1 MFKFLKPASPTPLF
15 LGQSDKAIMYLG
27 SDTKG
32 RPICVDSPTSRSHTL
47 VTGSTGSGKTEM
59 LLGLMTNAFAWGSGG
74 VFVDGKG
81 DVSLF
86 ARMYAVAEYFGRK
99 DDLYVLNFMTSD
111 HIQPVHRGGRSH
123 RFNPF
128 AKGSADTLTQLIETI
143 IDDPDAPFW
152 KGRASAMITAVL
164 RVLCWQRDELG
175 HGLDASTIRNN
186 LSLRCL
192 IDMATSDRYGDVP
205 LDIKRGVMGYLQSI
219 PGFKTDGSYKQQ
231 TQTTMDHHGFMEMQ
245 LTKML
250 GTLCDV
256 YGHIFNAGQGDI
268 DLEDIVRNR
277 RFLLV
282 MLPALEKS
290 HDEIARLGRIVV
302 ASLKVMASTL
312 LGGDHG
318 GSLDGSYGDDPET
331 KESRPPFL
339 CIFDEASHYMV
350 RGVEQLANQARSLGV
365 GMVFASQ
372 DMHSLFHANHAV
384 ARAIV
389 ANTKTKI
396 AMGSCA
402 WSPEMEA
409 MFANA
414 LPGRDDVVKTITRNG
429 GRGSLGRVVPSISHM
444 VSHFGAGEFVLIS
457 SGKMIIGRGMYVDVR
472 PRKDSYV
479 RITRLRSVAAA
490 ANDILKLE
498 EESSRAYR
506 GDGPEPVPAHLQPLC
521 ELGDKRMFPG
531 GTELLAAA
539 LAALSDKPPQAP
551 VTEIVRL
558 GE

>member
-1 MFKFLKPASPTPLF
+1 MFNFLKSAPAAPLF
-15 LGQSDKAIMYLG
+15 LGQNDKAIMHLG
-27 SDTKG
+27 TDTKG
-32 RPICVDSPTSRSHTL
+32 RPICVDSPTTRSHIL

-86 ARMYAVAEYFGRK
+86 ARMYAIAEYFGRK
-99 DDLYVLNFMTSD
+99 DDLYVLNFMMSENL
-111 HIQPVHRGGRSH
+111 QPVHRGGRSH

-175 HGLDASTIRNN
+175 HSLDASTIWNS

-192 IDMATSDRYGDVP
+192 IDMATSDAYGDVP
-205 LDIKRGVMGYLQSI
+205 RDIKRGVTGYLQSI
-219 PGFKTDGSYKQQ
+219 PGFETARGYSQS
-231 TQTTMDHHGFMEMQ
+231 QTTRDYHGFTEMQ

-250 GTLCDV
+250 STLCDV

-268 DLEDIVRNR
+268 DLEDIIRNR

-312 LGGDHG
+312 LSGDHG
-318 GSLDGSYGDDPET
+318 GSLDGSYGDDAET
-331 KESRPPFL
+331 KEGRSPFL

-350 RGVEQLANQARSLGV
+350 RGVEQLANQARSLGI

-396 AMGSCA
+396 AMSSCDWA
-402 WSPEMEA
+402 PEMEA

-414 LPGRDDVVKTITRNG
+414 RPGRDDVIKSITRAG
-429 GRGSLGRVVPSISHM
+429 GHGNLGRVVPSLSSM
-444 VSHFGAGEFVLIS
+444 VSHFGAGEFALIS
-457 SGKMIIGRGMYVDVR
+457 SGKMIIGRGIYVDVR
-472 PRKDSYV
+472 PRKDSYL
-479 RITRLRSVAAA
+479 RITRFRSVSAA

-498 EESSRAYR
+498 GESTNASC
-506 GDGPEPVPAHLQPLC
+506 GDVLEPVPTHLQALC
-521 ELGDKRMFPG
+521 EQGDKRMHAG

-539 LAALSDKPPQAP
+539 LAALSDKPPEAP
-551 VTEIVRL
+551 VTDIVRL